1 MSSKVL
7 MMSIKKRKEL
17 KRREELEAKKE
28 SKKREELLSPLF
40 KSVKKTS
47 VKLAKVENYR
57 APDTKHIKSLN
68 ADGDFTRATA
78 RRENIKY
85 TGELLLGIGTM
96 HKSNM
101 VPIFNTEQA
110 TQIAAMRRN

>member
-1 MSSKVL
+1 MSRKVL

-40 KSVKKTS
+40 KSVKKTA

-68 ADGDFTRATA
+68 AEGDFKHATA
-78 RRENIKY
+78 RKENEKY
-85 TGELLLGIGTM
+85 TGDLLTGIAVM

-101 VPIFNTEQA
+101 VPVMGKEQA
-110 TQIAAMRRN
+110 VQVATMRRN